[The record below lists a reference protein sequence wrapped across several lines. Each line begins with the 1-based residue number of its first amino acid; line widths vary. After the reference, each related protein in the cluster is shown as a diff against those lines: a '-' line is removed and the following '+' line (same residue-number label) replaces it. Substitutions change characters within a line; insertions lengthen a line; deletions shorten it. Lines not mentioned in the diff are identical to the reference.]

1 MRQRQIVRRRLRGFA
16 AHTPPADGLACS
28 TMSAAMNPIQQAALS
43 SATATSSGAAA
54 ALRRTPPAAT
64 AAAAATGGAA
74 GAAGAA
80 AEQVSISAAGQMLA
94 AGAQNAPSAAGEA
107 RIAALQAAIQSG
119 RYAVD
124 PQRIAR
130 GLLQDSQSLLAA
142 SRPAAKTGSA
152 R

>member
-1 MRQRQIVRRRLRGFA
+1 
-16 AHTPPADGLACS
+16 
-28 TMSAAMNPIQQAALS
+28 MNPIPPAALS
-43 SATATSSGAAA
+43 SATATSSGATA
-54 ALRRTPPAAT
+54 ALRRTPPAAS
-64 AAAAATGGAA
+64 AAAASAGGTSA
-74 GAAGAA
+74 GA

-94 AGAQNAPSAAGEA
+94 AAGAQNTPETVGDE

-119 RYAVD
+119 RYVID